1 MLRLHK
7 AFPGLGKALGGPDL
21 MLGIAPTNISAGVGL
36 GRNFSHYAF
45 LALVLGASPAHAESF
60 ETRLAPAPVT
70 DGTRGDIMGEGTAT
84 AELEGNRLTVKGE
97 FQGLTS
103 NATTAH
109 LYDGIR
115 IGAMGPKAFD
125 ITVTPQTAG
134 SVSGSV
140 SLSAAQVRAVRA
152 GRFYIQVNSQK
163 APNGNLIGWLLP
175 PHPFAGEAVP
185 VAGHGFLPQL
195 DVSRK

>member
-1 MLRLHK
+1 
-7 AFPGLGKALGGPDL
+7 
-21 MLGIAPTNISAGVGL
+21 VGL
-36 GRNFSHYAF
+36 GRSFSHYAF
-45 LALVLGASPAHAESF
+45 VALIFGATPALAESF
-60 ETRLAPAPVT
+60 ETRLAPAPLT
-70 DGTRGDIMGEGTAT
+70 DGTRADVMGEGTAF
-84 AELEGNRLTVKGE
+84 AELDGNRLTVKGD

-103 NATTAH
+103 AATTAH

-125 ITVTPQTAG
+125 ITVTPNTAG

-152 GRFYIQVNSQK
+152 GHFYIQINSQK
-163 APNGNLIGWLLP
+163 APSGNLIGWLLP

-185 VAGHGFLPQL
+185 VSGHGFLPQL
-195 DVSRK
+195 DVPRK

>member
-1 MLRLHK
+1 M
-7 AFPGLGKALGGPDL
+7 GLGH
-21 MLGIAPTNISAGVGL
+21 NYSQ
-36 GRNFSHYAF
+36 YAF
-45 LALVLGASPAHAESF
+45 LALALSAAPAFAETF

-70 DGTRGDIMGEGTAT
+70 DGTRNDIMGEGGAT
-84 AELEGNRLTVKGE
+84 ADLDGNRLTVKGD

-125 ITVTPQTAG
+125 ITVTPHTVG

-140 SLSAAQVRAVRA
+140 TLSAAQVRAVRA
-152 GRFYIQVNSQK
+152 GHFYIQINSQK
-163 APNGNLIGWLLP
+163 APTGNLIGWLLP

-195 DVSRK
+195 DVPRK

>member
-7 AFPGLGKALGGPDL
+7 ALANPGL
-21 MLGIAPTNISAGVGL
+21 MLGIAPINISAGVGL
-36 GRNFSHYAF
+36 GHNVSRYAF
-45 LALVLGASPAHAESF
+45 LALVLSAMPACAESF
-60 ETRLAPAPVT
+60 ETRLAPAPLT
-70 DGTRGDIMGEGTAT
+70 DGTRNDVMGDGTAT
-84 AELEGNRLTVKGE
+84 AELDGNRLTVKGD

-103 NATTAH
+103 NATTAQ

-115 IGAMGPKAFD
+115 IGAMGPKAFE
-125 ITVTPQTAG
+125 ISVTPHTAG

-140 SLSAAQVRAVRA
+140 TLSAAQARAVRA
-152 GRFYIQVNSQK
+152 GHFYILVNSQK

-195 DVSRK
+195 DVSHK

>member
-7 AFPGLGKALGGPDL
+7 GFPGFGKALGGTGV
-21 MLGIAPTNISAGVGL
+21 MLGIASINISAGVGL
-36 GRNFSHYAF
+36 GQGFSHYAF
-45 LALVLGASPAHAESF
+45 LALILGASPARAESF

-84 AELEGNRLTVKGE
+84 AELNGNRLTVKGD

-152 GRFYIQVNSQK
+152 GHFYIQVNSQK
-163 APNGNLIGWLLP
+163 APGGNLIGWLLP

-195 DVSRK
+195 DVPKK

>member
-1 MLRLHK
+1 M
-7 AFPGLGKALGGPDL
+7 GLGH
-21 MLGIAPTNISAGVGL
+21 NY
-36 GRNFSHYAF
+36 SHYVF
-45 LALVLGASPAHAESF
+45 LALVLCATPVWAESF

-70 DGTRGDIMGEGTAT
+70 DGTRNDTMGEGVAT
-84 AELEGNRLTVKGE
+84 AELEGNRLTVKGD

-125 ITVTPQTAG
+125 ITVTPHTTG

-140 SLSAAQVRAVRA
+140 TLSAAQMRAVRA
-152 GRFYIQVNSQK
+152 GHFYILVNSQK
-163 APNGNLIGWLLP
+163 APTGNLIGWLLP

-195 DVSRK
+195 DVPRK

>member
-7 AFPGLGKALGGPDL
+7 ALDSPRL
-21 MLGIAPTNISAGVGL
+21 MLGISPINISAGVGL

-45 LALVLGASPAHAESF
+45 LALAAFSLALGATPVRADNF
-60 ETRLAPAPVT
+60 ETRLAPAPLT
-70 DGTRGDIMGEGTAT
+70 DGTRNDVMGEGHAT
-84 AELEGNRLTVKGE
+84 AELNGNRLTVKGD

-125 ITVTPQTAG
+125 ITVTPRTAG

-140 SLSAAQVRAVRA
+140 TLSAAQVRAVRA
-152 GRFYIQVNSQK
+152 GHFYILINSQK
-163 APNGNLIGWLLP
+163 APEGNLIGWLLP

-195 DVSRK
+195 DVPRK

>member
-1 MLRLHK
+1 M
-7 AFPGLGKALGGPDL
+7 GGPGL
-21 MLGIAPTNISAGVGL
+21 MLGIAAINISAGVGL
-36 GRNFSHYAF
+36 GQVVSRYAF
-45 LALVLGASPAHAESF
+45 LALALSATPAIADSF
-60 ETRLAPAPVT
+60 ETRLAPAPLT
-70 DGTRGDIMGEGTAT
+70 DGTRADVMGEGNAT
-84 AELEGNRLTVKGE
+84 AELDGNRLTVKGD

-125 ITVTPQTAG
+125 ITVTPHTAG

-140 SLSAAQVRAVRA
+140 TLSAAQVRAVRA
-152 GRFYIQVNSQK
+152 GHFYILVNSQK

>member
-1 MLRLHK
+1 
-7 AFPGLGKALGGPDL
+7 
-21 MLGIAPTNISAGVGL
+21 MLGIAPINISAGVGL
-36 GRNFSHYAF
+36 GQVFSHYAF
-45 LALVLGASPAHAESF
+45 LALALSATPALAESF
-60 ETRLAPAPVT
+60 ETRLAPAPLT
-70 DGTRGDIMGEGTAT
+70 DGTRADVMGEGHAI
-84 AELEGNRLTVKGE
+84 AELDGNRLTIKGD

-140 SLSAAQVRAVRA
+140 TLSAAQVRAVRA
-152 GRFYIQVNSQK
+152 GHFYILINSQK
-163 APNGNLIGWLLP
+163 APEGNLIGWLLP